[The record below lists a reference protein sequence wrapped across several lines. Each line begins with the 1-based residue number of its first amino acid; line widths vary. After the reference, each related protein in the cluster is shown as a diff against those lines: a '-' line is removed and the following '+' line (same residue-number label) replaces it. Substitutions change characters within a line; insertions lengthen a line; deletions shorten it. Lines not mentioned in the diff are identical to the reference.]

1 MLQRLRVHVKT
12 MYEVKT
18 MEDMDTTVT
27 NSIIAVEEDT
37 VHNTTGIGAT
47 EVVLE
52 ATVLLHITFG
62 HT

>member
-1 MLQRLRVHVKT
+1 
-12 MYEVKT
+12 